1 MSVKFKIGFEV
12 DAQTMFGIMAKF
24 LPFDNLH
31 VEEIVERPHQTSMP
45 KLTKLPKAIMQRTAK
60 RAPRRQG
67 MTVNLVNGVNGYIMR
82 ALADGQPHPFSELQH
97 IIGAAGY
104 APTGIGS
111 KLTRLRELGFIV
123 NVSTGRWRKANKE
136 A

>member
-31 VEEIVERPHQTSMP
+31 VEEIVERPQPSMP
-45 KLTKLPKAIMQRTAK
+45 KLTKLPKAMRAPMMN
-60 RAPRRQG
+60 RAPRG
-67 MTVNLVNGVNGYIMR
+67 PPIPMNLDGGVNGYIMR
-82 ALADGQPHPFSELQH
+82 ALADGQPHPFTELKQ